1 MIFVTEKDV
10 ICKKKILKKKNLF
23 FFTKKDVIC
32 TRKRRYNNGKL
43 RYNNVVTYG

>member
-10 ICKKKILKKKNLF
+10 ICNFFFFFFF

-43 RYNNVVTYG
+43 RYNNVVTYV

>member
-10 ICKKKILKKKNLF
+10 ICKKKKKKI
-23 FFTKKDVIC
+23 TKKNVIC